1 MKRTR
6 RNHGATF
13 KAQVAIAAVK
23 GDKTVAELAEQF
35 RVHPTQITEWKQQLL
50 ARAADVFGGTKPS
63 AEAPDLTTLHAK
75 IGQLT
80 LENDFL
86 GRRAHQGGLAE
97 RKAMIDRTHP
107 LPIGQQCQLLRL
119 ARSTAYYQPRPVSDM
134 TLALMR
140 RIDELHLQYPFAGA
154 RMLRDLLRQEGHTI
168 GRRHVA
174 TLMRRMGITAIY
186 RKPRTSQRHP
196 AHRIYPYLLRD
207 LPITRPNHVWAAD
220 ITYIP
225 MRRGFVYLCAVLDWA
240 SRRVLAW
247 RLSNT
252 LSTDFCVDAV
262 QEAIIRYGTPEIF
275 NTDQGC
281 QFTSQEFTGLLK
293 DHGIQISMDGT
304 GCWRDNVFVE
314 RLWRSLKYEEVYLHA
329 YETVRDAHQGVARYV
344 TFYNQLRPHRALDG
358 RTPDRVYSDNLLTRP
373 TAA

>member
-1 MKRTR
+1 
-6 RNHGATF
+6 
-13 KAQVAIAAVK
+13 
-23 GDKTVAELAEQF
+23 
-35 RVHPTQITEWKQQLL
+35 
-50 ARAADVFGGTKPS
+50 
-63 AEAPDLTTLHAK
+63 
-75 IGQLT
+75 
-80 LENDFL
+80 
-86 GRRAHQGGLAE
+86 
-97 RKAMIDRTHP
+97 MIDRTHH
-107 LPIGQQCQLLRL
+107 LSIGRQCQLLQL
-119 ARSTAYYQPRPVSDM
+119 ARSTAYYQPRPVSDT

-154 RMLRDLLRQEGHTI
+154 RMLRDLLRQAGHAI
-168 GRRHVA
+168 GRRQVA

-196 AHRIYPYLLRD
+196 THRIYPYLLRQ
-207 LPITRPNHVWAAD
+207 LTITRPNHVWASD

-225 MRRGFVYLCAVLDWA
+225 MRRGFVYLCAILDWA

-252 LSTDFCVDAV
+252 LTTDFCVEAV
-262 QEAIIRYGTPEIF
+262 REAITHYGQPEIF

-281 QFTSQEFTGLLK
+281 QFTSQEFTGVLK
-293 DHGIQISMDGT
+293 DRGIQISMDGT
-304 GCWRDNVFVE
+304 GRWRDNVFVE

-329 YETVRDAHQGVARYV
+329 YETVRDVQDGMARYL

-358 RTPDRVYSDNLLTRP
+358 RTPDRVYSDNQPARP